1 MPIVWNILNDMKTHD
16 YTYEALSLAQTNK
29 VLRVAELSKRGIPR
43 VVLTRLTRDGKL
55 IRIGRGVYALPN
67 RAISEN
73 ESLLDVATRSSQ
85 GVFCLLTALRFHN
98 LTTQSPFEVWLAIP
112 NKAQPPKVDSVSLR
126 IIRLSKKT
134 LCEGIETHRVDGIPI
149 RVYCI
154 AKTVV
159 DCFKFRNKIGLDVAL
174 EALQEAWREKR
185 VQMDE
190 LWYYARI
197 CKVEKI
203 IRPYIESLS

>member
-1 MPIVWNILNDMKTHD
+1 MKTHD
-16 YTYEALSLAQTNK
+16 YAYEALSLAKANK
-29 VLRVAELSKRGIPR
+29 VVRVAELSERGIPR

-55 IRIGRGVYALPN
+55 VRIGRGVYALPN

-85 GVFCLLTALRFHN
+85 GVFCLLTALRIHN

-126 IIRLSKKT
+126 VIRLSKKT
-134 LCEGIETHRVDGIPI
+134 LSEGIETHMVDGIPI

-174 EALQEAWREKR
+174 EALQEAWRGKKL
-185 VQMDE
+185 QMDE

-197 CKVEKI
+197 CNVETI